1 MTLSLELNLDENT
14 KKFIK
19 DCIKYSREN
28 TLFTV
33 KLIWLPGVDKPVYVL
48 FKTSVP
54 KTIYDILEVSVF
66 NQKSPE
72 STQYESDKYY
82 RFFCT
87 GLQLDPDGY
96 YFFSTTILD
105 NNFKIKLDDMILSI
119 TYNCFYK

>member
-66 NQKSPE
+66 IQKVLSHLNMRVI
-72 STQYESDKYY
+72 SIID
-82 RFFCT
+82 
-87 GLQLDPDGY
+87 
-96 YFFSTTILD
+96 FSVLVY
-105 NNFKIKLDDMILSI
+105 S
-119 TYNCFYK
+119 